1 MLKAYCSAFR
11 KCETLNWLELK
22 KKQNPKA
29 LEAEASTDSHQIEI
43 KTTYTIYSLV
53 ENPRGRITK
62 IISHQFPII
71 HTSTIWNKHI
81 IRKKY
86 KVSKE
91 KFKFLWI
98 LNQYNSV
105 DMWDL
110 PQERIKQAALLD
122 LYMKYSSQPQY

>member
-22 KKQNPKA
+22 NKTQKSQK
-29 LEAEASTDSHQIEI
+29 LQASIDSHQIEI
-43 KTTYTIYSLV
+43 KAPYTIYSLV
-53 ENPRGRITK
+53 ENPSGRITK
-62 IISHQFPII
+62 INSHQFPII

-86 KVSKE
+86 RASKE

-98 LNQYNSV
+98 LNRYNSV

-122 LYMKYSSQPQY
+122 LYLKCSFQPQY